1 MDMVKVGDY
10 EVSALSVGEGLDLL
24 ALITEDPAAF
34 QKQLVLRSVRK
45 DGASIVGVPFA
56 KIIPVLP
63 ELMKTAMR
71 LNGFD
76 STPPEV

>member
-1 MDMVKVGDY
+1 MELVKVGDY
-10 EVSALSVGEGLDLL
+10 EVSALSVGDGLDLL
-24 ALITEDPAAF
+24 SLITEDPAAF
-34 QKQLVLRSVRK
+34 QKQLLLRSVRK
-45 DGASIVGVPFA
+45 DGQSIVDIPFA

-76 STPPEV
+76 SASPEV